1 MICVCAGEASEH
13 FILRAEYEHL
23 DPSHQIFTN
32 KNTPSSTSGD
42 IRYYVPTPKTM
53 ATFPLDLGPCLSRL
67 NAFNVYR
74 HNALTK
80 EGAVRG
86 GVSFDF
92 VRKPATS
99 VSDRCVHGCTSSV
112 HPWHSPCRRT
122 TDRSGCPAALHFT
135 ARWSPGLLTTPTV
148 LSIRVVW
155 SDQS

>member
-1 MICVCAGEASEH
+1 MSPH
-13 FILRAEYEHL
+13 
-23 DPSHQIFTN
+23 
-32 KNTPSSTSGD
+32 
-42 IRYYVPTPKTM
+42 PKQWG
-53 ATFPLDLGPCLSRL
+53 TFPLDLGPCLSRL

-122 TDRSGCPAALHFT
+122 TDRSGCPAAWHFT
-135 ARWSPGLLTTPTV
+135 ARWSPRAIDDAYCCNTGLQFC
-148 LSIRVVW
+148 
-155 SDQS
+155 QSAWRGQINLEKNDLHRPHSSPAPLPSHS